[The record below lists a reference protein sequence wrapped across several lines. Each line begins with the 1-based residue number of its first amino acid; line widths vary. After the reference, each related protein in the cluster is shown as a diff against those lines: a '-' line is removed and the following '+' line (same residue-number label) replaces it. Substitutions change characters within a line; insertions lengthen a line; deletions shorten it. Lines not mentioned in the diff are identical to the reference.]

1 MFLRRDKDERGVLII
16 KDTVNNCFY
25 VESIRAN
32 VNITDLEKINILKNH
47 LANTKRRVR
56 DEIETTNLLER
67 KNIDIDN
74 IKSVMDL
81 DNPRKNQ
88 YFYGTF
94 TINDFLDISKKNL
107 NENFNISFYQIIPS
121 IDKENQTCEVIDL
134 DKEDVNLFSLIEEYK
149 KEKNKNENTFNLNND
164 EKNFLENER
173 NLPKKI
179 ANRIFSVQHTV
190 KICLDSLKNNI
201 ERYEMNLKNIENNIV
216 FSETVYNNFNFDF
229 LGNNDLSVEK
239 KIEQMENL
247 TKMLKNGLRDKKDF
261 NIEFETTYGD
271 QDQQEFVASGKIE
284 MSAQKKEC
292 FVQDEFGEI
301 EQNKKDILSNL
312 RYIEVYFKISE
323 TLGFKKEEWNNR
335 ENVEKTLIDNLNKF
349 KELDKKE
356 KKLIE
361 SIKKHFKQN
370 AIDTIFVECTSFIP
384 SETLSGSINHFN
396 FGLNQIEKRIDSK
409 MGTVN
414 QPSLK
419 I

>member
-1 MFLRRDKDERGVLII
+1 MFLRKDKDERGILII

-25 VESIRAN
+25 VESIRTN
-32 VNITDLEKINILKNH
+32 INITDLEKINILKNH
-47 LANTKRRVR
+47 LTNNKRRVR
-56 DEIETTNLLER
+56 DEVETINLLER
-67 KNIDIDN
+67 KQIDIEN

-94 TINDFLDISKKNL
+94 TVNDFFDISEKNL

-179 ANRIFSVQHTV
+179 ANRIFRVQHIV
-190 KICLDSLKNNI
+190 NICLDSLKNNI

-261 NIEFETTYGD
+261 NIEFETTYGV